1 MRGRIARGV
10 AAATAVLAVTG
21 LAGCR
26 TSPTVAAYVG
36 EDRVT
41 VPELEAAVE
50 KRLADPAIA
59 ATAEGQEEQF
69 TRRVLTLLVQEE
81 VYTAAAE
88 RYDVEVTDDTVR
100 RRIEALLQGRDP
112 GTVYEQLAAQGL
124 SRDDVFEN
132 VRQQLVRQEIATA
145 EGLASGLEETDLRAR
160 YEQVRGDL
168 AQVQLGY
175 ITVPDQPTADAVLA
189 ELTADPA
196 SYAAVAARYPGQ
208 TTLAELQATPPDQV
222 PGPLAEQVAATPP
235 GQGFTL
241 PLPQIGGVVVGFVAG
256 TLEPTFEEV
265 RPQLEQ
271 EAVAAVDEQ
280 VAAVVGEVRDALD
293 VTVNPR
299 FGVLD
304 EDEIVEAD
312 GGVVDILGADT
323 GPGTGAGTGPA
334 RPQG

>member
-1 MRGRIARGV
+1 M
-10 AAATAVLAVTG
+10 
-21 LAGCR
+21 
-26 TSPTVAAYVG
+26 
-36 EDRVT
+36 
-41 VPELEAAVE
+41 
-50 KRLADPAIA
+50 
-59 ATAEGQEEQF
+59 
-69 TRRVLTLLVQEE
+69 
-81 VYTAAAE
+81 
-88 RYDVEVTDDTVR
+88 
-100 RRIEALLQGRDP
+100 
-112 GTVYEQLAAQGL
+112 
-124 SRDDVFEN
+124 
-132 VRQQLVRQEIATA
+132 
-145 EGLASGLEETDLRAR
+145 
-160 YEQVRGDL
+160 
-168 AQVQLGY
+168 
-175 ITVPDQPTADAVLA
+175 
-189 ELTADPA
+189 
-196 SYAAVAARYPGQ
+196 AARYPGQ
-208 TTLAELQATPPDQV
+208 TTLAELRPTPPDQV